1 MKQLTVERRVYCFE
15 NSQRRWQNL
24 GALLWVCKVDPFASH
39 TARVDF
45 KLGLNTYHR
54 KKSIAEDGNS

>member
-1 MKQLTVERRVYCFE
+1 MKQLTVER
-15 NSQRRWQNL
+15 Q
-24 GALLWVCKVDPFASH
+24 VDPFASH

-54 KKSIAEDGNS
+54 KKSIAEDGNG